1 MADITIRDL
10 IIHYTAK
17 ADAFKS
23 ASTYVKSPN
32 VSKKLLE
39 LSATYSER
47 AFALSEIRNFVGKS
61 AKTELNLLDNYEAN
75 LYIEKEDFKKRY
87 GYER

>member
-10 IIHYTAK
+10 IIYYTAQ
-17 ADAFKS
+17 ANAFKF

-32 VSKKLLE
+32 ISKKLLE
-39 LSATYSER
+39 LSATYSDR
-47 AFALSEIRNFVGKS
+47 AFALSEIRRLVGKS
-61 AKTELNLLDNYEAN
+61 STTELNLLDNYAAN
-75 LYIEKEDFKKRY
+75 LHIEKENFKKRY

>member
-32 VSKKLLE
+32 VRKKLLE
-39 LSATYSER
+39 LSETYSDR
-47 AFALSEIRNFVGKS
+47 AFSLSEVCHFVGKS
-61 AKTELNLLDNYEAN
+61 TTTELNLLDNYEAMQKV
-75 LYIEKEDFKKRY
+75 EKDNFKKRY